1 MAKHG
6 VGFMQLLDTPGYF
19 PDVDLQIT
27 GQLFLFDTIVRDEFM
42 KRWVD
47 QANGD
52 RKTVHGFEDAD
63 EVASLEREQLVQ
75 CLDAGVFFV
84 GQNHFL
90 DGELPLMASFW
101 LFEVREEHMLGA
113 AEADAFRAKL
123 DGFTGILRRVYVGAD
138 PEMARLIGPVHQG
151 FVGLREFGS
160 NERHR
165 LDVDDAFASVQ
176 GDPIPFLDH
185 FACSGHGLRF
195 VIDVQFFRPDNAA
208 FAPAARH
215 NGCVAGLSAGGG
227 EDALR
232 DGHAA
237 DIFRAG
243 FAADEDHLLAARGP
257 LFCFLRGENHLANG
271 GAGHGIDTGGQD
283 FRGERFLVHFRIDHG
298 IEEALD
304 VFGLDTEQ
312 GLFLRDELF
321 IRHVH
326 GDAEGCS
333 GSAFAGARLE
343 HVEGAVLDGELH
355 VLHVARV
362 FLKFYS
368 NFLELGV
375 NLRHSLCHFTE
386 RHWRTDAGDDIFALG
401 VDEVIAV
408 KDFFA
413 GTRVA
418 READAGAGIISGI
431 AEHHLHDVDGR
442 AEKAGDFFHAS
453 VGDGLFRHPGTKD
466 GADGSPKLIHG
477 IVREVRAGLLLEE
490 GLVFGD

>member
-90 DGELPLMASFW
+90 DGALPLMASFW

-123 DGFTGILRRVYVGAD
+123 DGFTGVLRRVYVGAD

-165 LDVDDAFASVQ
+165 FGVDNAFAAIQ
-176 GDPIPFLDH
+176 RDPISFLYH
-185 FACSGHGLRF
+185 LSGGGHGLRF
-195 VIDVQFFRPDNAA
+195 VINVQFFRADDTA
-208 FAPAARH
+208 FAPAACY
-215 NGCVAGLSAGGG
+215 NSGVAGLSAGGG

-232 DGHAA
+232 NGHTA
-237 DIFRAG
+237 DIFG
-243 FAADEDHLLAARGP
+243 TSFAADEDHFFSARGP
-257 LFCFLRGENHLANG
+257 LFCFLRGENDPANSR
-271 GAGHGIDTGGQD
+271 AGHGIDTGGQD
-283 FRGERFLVHFRIDHG
+283 LGNERSLIHFRIDDG
-298 IEEALD
+298 IEAALD
-304 VFGLDTEQ
+304 VFGLDSQQ
-312 GLFLRDELF
+312 GLLFGNQLF
-321 IRHVH
+321 IGHIH
-326 GDAEGCS
+326 SDAKCRRRR
-333 GSAFAGARLE
+333 ALARPGLQ
-343 HVEGAVLDGELH
+343 HVERTVLDGELH
-355 VLHVARV
+355 VLHVAVV

-368 NFLELGV
+368 NFLELGI
-375 NLRHSLCHFTE
+375 NLGHALGHFAQRHGSA
-386 RHWRTDAGDDIFALG
+386 DAGNDVFTLG

-408 KDFFA
+408 EDFFA
-413 GTRVA
+413 GARVA
-418 READAGAGIISGI
+418 READTGACSVSG
-431 AEHHLHDVDGR
+431 
-442 AEKAGDFFHAS
+442 
-453 VGDGLFRHPGTKD
+453 
-466 GADGSPKLIHG
+466 
-477 IVREVRAGLLLEE
+477 
-490 GLVFGD
+490 